1 MLRFFLIGF
10 VSPVFFYFLFAAKQY
25 FKVKSKSNPNFLEV
39 PKFKFLI
46 WRIHR
51 VLSGLDPYYKKLS
64 SAGKK
69 RFVSRLIVVLQQKSI
84 RGRDGETD
92 TLEKRIIVLA
102 ALVQLTF
109 GLQKFSIPSY
119 KYIALY
125 PSSFYSEMIQKQVKG
140 LTTRRGTLALSWL
153 DTIKG
158 IHNPN
163 DNLHLALHEWSH
175 ALLIDHVDDHTNWM
189 YRSLTTHVNKAEAYF
204 ETLDKDEPRYE
215 YLRSYAFTNEH
226 EFFAVCVEHFFE
238 TPDTFAEQL
247 PELFEIMCSLLNQN
261 PLNTQADYAL
271 EQKT

>member
-1 MLRFFLIGF
+1 MARFFVIG
-10 VSPVFFYFLFAAKQY
+10 VLSPVVFYFLFAAKQY
-25 FKVKSKSNPNFLEV
+25 LKVKFQRNPNFFQV
-39 PKFKFLI
+39 PKYTFLV

-51 VLSGLDPYYKKLS
+51 VLVGLNPYYKELS
-64 SAGKK
+64 SDGK
-69 RFVSRLIVVLQQKSI
+69 RQFVSRLIVVLQQKQF
-84 RGRDGETD
+84 RGRDGEID

-109 GLQKFSIPSY
+109 GLQKFSIPSFNY
-119 KYIALY
+119 VALY
-125 PSSFYSEMIQKQVKG
+125 PSSFYSELIRKQVKG

-158 IHNPN
+158 IHDPS

-175 ALLIDHVDDHTNWM
+175 ALLLDHVDDHTNWM
-189 YRSLTTHVNKAEAYF
+189 YIQLTKHVDKAEAYF
-204 ETLDKDEPRYE
+204 EKLDKDEPKYE

-238 TPDTFAEQL
+238 TPDTFVLKL
-247 PELFEIMCSLLNQN
+247 PELFDIMCSLLNQN

-271 EQKT
+271 KEKK